1 VTHDQEEALAM
12 ADRIAVMREGSIVQ
26 LGSGEEIYRNP
37 ATRYVADFIG
47 EANLLACSIGADGTV
62 SVAADGPAL
71 PYESKT
77 GSSGEVSLMVRPED
91 VLVGGAVGADEV
103 ALPATLKDKVFV
115 GSTWR
120 LFLAVA
126 GGQEIAAEPGYS
138 VEAERLAV
146 GETITVHWRR
156 DAARLLAD

>member
-1 VTHDQEEALAM
+1 M
-12 ADRIAVMREGSIVQ
+12 
-26 LGSGEEIYRNP
+26 
-37 ATRYVADFIG
+37 
-47 EANLLACSIGADGTV
+47 V
-62 SVAADGPAL
+62 SVAPDGPVL
-71 PYESKT
+71 PYEFKT
-77 GSSGEVSLMVRPED
+77 SGSGEVSLMVRPED

-138 VEAERLAV
+138 IEAERLAV
-146 GETITVHWRR
+146 GDTTTVHWRR

>member
-1 VTHDQEEALAM
+1 M
-12 ADRIAVMREGSIVQ
+12 
-26 LGSGEEIYRNP
+26 
-37 ATRYVADFIG
+37 
-47 EANLLACSIGADGTV
+47 
-62 SVAADGPAL
+62 
-71 PYESKT
+71 
-77 GSSGEVSLMVRPED
+77 
-91 VLVGGAVGADEV
+91 LVGGAVGADEV
-103 ALPATLKDKVFV
+103 TLPATVKDKVFV

-126 GGQEIAAEPGYS
+126 GGQEITAEPGYS

>member
-1 VTHDQEEALAM
+1 MSVDPPGANGT
-12 ADRIAVMREGSIVQ
+12 ISVSPEGPV
-26 LGSGEEIYRNP
+26 
-37 ATRYVADFIG
+37 
-47 EANLLACSIGADGTV
+47 
-62 SVAADGPAL
+62 L
-71 PYESKT
+71 PYEAT
-77 GSSGEVSLMVRPED
+77 TRNSGEVSLMVRPED
-91 VLVGGAVGADEV
+91 VLVGGAAGADEV

-138 VEAERLAV
+138 IEAERLAV
-146 GETITVHWRR
+146 GDTTTVHWRR

>member
-1 VTHDQEEALAM
+1 M

-26 LGSGEEIYRNP
+26 LGSGAEIYRNP

-47 EANLLACSIGADGTV
+47 EANLLACRTGADGTV
-62 SVAADGPAL
+62 SVAPNGPVL
-71 PYESKT
+71 PHEFKT
-77 GSSGEVSLMVRPED
+77 SGSGEVSLMVRPED
-91 VLVGGAVGADEV
+91 VQIGGAAGADDV

-146 GETITVHWRR
+146 GDATTVHWRR